1 MALAIDP
8 VEQHLLSGGELLAQ
22 GRVKEACAALEA
34 VLESRPE
41 EPRALALL
49 GLAHFREHQFDEA
62 KNTYER
68 LVALDPDDASYR
80 LNLGLVYLK
89 LGDASA
95 AIDEL
100 SHSRKLD
107 PSQVRAVSYL
117 GLAYARAGDYSRA
130 YEAFLH
136 AGQRDLAREMAQ
148 FLDPSERER
157 IAGGAS
163 ATDEAPALVADEP
176 DGAKPEPEA
185 EKEAEAETKK
195 PPAKAAIPSIG
206 DGVVSDYS
214 DDHPGAI
221 TMAVASALPSVA
233 ATAPARTVSGGAPSR
248 PLSELATARLLRP
261 EDSGEPFEI
270 GHGGVL
276 IIRVADRVLSRTEGV
291 IVSGGDL
298 AYEPATQRVRG
309 AQSAEIF
316 GGAERPVFIVTG
328 SGHLIAAPLGERFT
342 AVRLDDDILYLRED
356 LVFAFEHELHWENG
370 HVPGADATIRV
381 VQLRGEGCVALRTRR
396 PPLTVKLTP
405 DSVLYVDADVL
416 AGWIGRVVPRVVAP
430 AAGGKSS
437 APFVECTGEGV
448 VLIEDL
454 ETDSVDP
461 PPSS

>member
-1 MALAIDP
+1 MAVALDP
-8 VEQHLLSGGELLAQ
+8 VEQHLVSGGELLQQ
-22 GRVKEACAALEA
+22 GRVKEAFAALRS
-34 VLESRPE
+34 VLDRRPE

-49 GLAHFREHQFDEA
+49 GLAYFRERKFEDA
-62 KNTYER
+62 RKTYEK
-68 LVALDPDDASYR
+68 LVELDPEDASYR

-89 LGDASA
+89 LGDATA
-95 AIDEL
+95 AIAEL
-100 SHSRKLD
+100 TRSRQLD

-117 GLAYARAGDYSRA
+117 GLAHARAGDYAKA

-136 AGQRDLAREMAQ
+136 AGQRDLAREMSQ
-148 FLDPSERER
+148 FLDPAERER
-157 IAGGAS
+157 IAAGNAAIAAAESDGGEDAGVD
-163 ATDEAPALVADEP
+163 AAADESEADEP
-176 DGAKPEPEA
+176 SNGAV
-185 EKEAEAETKK
+185 T
-195 PPAKAAIPSIG
+195 
-206 DGVVSDYS
+206 DYA
-214 DDHPGAI
+214 DDAGAI
-221 TMAVASALPSVA
+221 TMAVATAMPSAVA
-233 ATAPARTVSGGAPSR
+233 ATTATRTESGGAPSR

-276 IIRVADRVLSRTEGV
+276 IIRVSDRVLSRTEGV
-291 IVSGGDL
+291 IISGGDL

-316 GGAERPVFIVTG
+316 GGSDRPMFIVTG
-328 SGHLIAAPLGERFT
+328 SGHLIAAPLGERFS

-356 LVFAFEHELHWENG
+356 LVFAFEHDLHWENG

-454 ETDSVDP
+454 ETDSNV
-461 PPSS
+461 S